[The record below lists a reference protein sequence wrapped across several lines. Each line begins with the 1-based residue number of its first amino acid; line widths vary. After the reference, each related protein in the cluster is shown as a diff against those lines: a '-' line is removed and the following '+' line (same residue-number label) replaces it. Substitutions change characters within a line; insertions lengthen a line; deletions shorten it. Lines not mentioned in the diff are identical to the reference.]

1 MFMKKPSTHTKTL
14 PNAWYFEQ
22 VINTLAHDKKVKIP
36 VTGDSMRPFLMNGD
50 VVELHVP
57 IGKEPKRGSI
67 VLAYY
72 NKKYVLHRVIR
83 RKESRIWMAGDG
95 NLGQIEVLP
104 EADVRAIAYRAFRG
118 RRSWACDTAMRR
130 WLGIVWFGLRPWR
143 RVWNKI
149 LKIIT

>member
-1 MFMKKPSTHTKTL
+1 MKKPSTHTKTF

-22 VINTLAHDKKVKIP
+22 MIDSLTQGKKVKIL
-36 VTGDSMRPFLMNGD
+36 VTGDSMRPFLVNGD

-72 NKKYVLHRVIR
+72 NKKYVLHRVVR

-104 EADVRAIAYRAFRG
+104 EADVRALLQIFKEH
-118 RRSWACDTAMRR
+118 
-130 WLGIVWFGLRPWR
+130 GL
-143 RVWNKI
+143 
-149 LKIIT
+149 LME